1 MTLDSHVLEALDDP
15 GLSLG
20 LALLTIGDQQVAS
33 AMRLIDASRICA
45 RRADWKAADRNR
57 VGEGREED
65 HPVWVAVSSSLSCWC
80 SHGGTHRSW

>member
-1 MTLDSHVLEALDDP
+1 MTLASHVLEALDDP

-45 RRADWKAADRNR
+45 RRAACRAADRNR
-57 VGEGREED
+57 V
-65 HPVWVAVSSSLSCWC
+65 
-80 SHGGTHRSW
+80 